1 VLSRTI
7 FEQTLRQHLE
17 PIAEYLNDPTVTEV
31 LINGPDIIYVERQG
45 RLFRTD
51 AKFPSA
57 RALMAALRNIGQ
69 FVGRSFDE
77 QTPILE
83 ARLPDGSR
91 VQAVLP
97 PIAPDGPSVSIR
109 RFFTESMTMLS
120 LLESRSVSPDAA
132 QFLDLAV
139 KVKQNII
146 VAGGTG
152 SGKTS
157 LLNVLTD
164 FFYDDERVVVI
175 EDSREVQLRKPHVVH
190 LEARPG
196 DAEGRG
202 DISIRDL
209 FRTTLRMRPDR
220 IVIGEVRGREAL
232 DLIQAMTSG
241 HSGSLATV
249 HATHTK
255 DALSRLETLAL
266 MSDVDLPLL
275 ALRLQIASAVD
286 LIVQTERLR
295 DGSRHISQIAEVK
308 DYDSKEGYQLVPIF
322 DRYYGSKDAEGKVV
336 SELLFTGVRPRVADL
351 AEKQGL

>member
-1 VLSRTI
+1 MLSRKI
-7 FEQTLRQHLE
+7 FEQTLRQHLA
-17 PIAEYLNDPTVTEV
+17 PIESFLSDPTVSEV
-31 LINGPDIIYVERQG
+31 LINGPDAIYIEREG

-51 AKFPSA
+51 ARFPSS

-69 FVGRSFDE
+69 FVGRSVDE
-77 QTPILE
+77 DNPILE

-97 PIAPDGPSVSIR
+97 PIASDGPNVSIR
-109 RFFTESMTMLS
+109 RFYTESMTMAR
-120 LLESRSVSPDAA
+120 LLGSGSISQDAA
-132 QFLDLAV
+132 EFLDLAV

-146 VAGGTG
+146 VSGGTG

-164 FFYDDERVVVI
+164 SFFDDERLVVI
-175 EDSREVQLRKPHVVH
+175 EDSREVQIRKPHVVH
-190 LEARPG
+190 LEARHA
-196 DAEGRG
+196 DAEGQG
-202 DISIRDL
+202 SISIRDL

-220 IVIGEVRGREAL
+220 IIIGEVRGGEAL

-249 HATHTK
+249 HATHVK

-266 MSDVDLPLL
+266 MSDVELPLL

-295 DGSRHISQIAEVK
+295 DGSRHISQIAEVH
-308 DYDSKEGYQLVPIF
+308 DYDTGKGYQLVVIF
-322 DRYYGSKDAEGKVV
+322 ERHYGAKEKNGRVP
-336 SELLFTGVRPRVADL
+336 SELKFTGVRPRVADL
-351 AEKQGL
+351 AAKHGF